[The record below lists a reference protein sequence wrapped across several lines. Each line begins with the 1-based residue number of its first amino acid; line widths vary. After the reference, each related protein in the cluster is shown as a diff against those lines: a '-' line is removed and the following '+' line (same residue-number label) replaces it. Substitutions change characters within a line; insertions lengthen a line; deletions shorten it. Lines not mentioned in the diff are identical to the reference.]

1 MNGSSFDDYLIRYIQ
16 DSKKFKTVP
25 CLHKINVVKL
35 EIIIFWKT
43 YKVDFIA
50 ILILVKQFQKQHN
63 PKSFTRR
70 ILVSTDPHEH
80 LRGIEYTECY

>member
-50 ILILVKQFQKQHN
+50 ILSLVKQFQKQHN

-70 ILVSTDPHEH
+70 ILVSTDPHDH
-80 LRGIEYTECY
+80 LHCIECTECY